1 MMKFISEKLIAELI
15 DQAQSSI
22 NTVEKFKKLSE
33 KKLKHKER
41 IDKWSV
47 LECIEHLNLYS
58 DFYNS
63 EIKKQLEDNHSKPNA
78 TFKSGMIGNY
88 FVKSMLPKKKLNKM
102 KTSKD
107 KNPIGS
113 TLTIDVIDK
122 FIIQQK
128 ELIDLIKKSKNVNL
142 TKTKTAISISKLI
155 KIRLGDTFRFIIAHN
170 QRHIIQSKNAI
181 KV

>member
-88 FVKSMLPKKKLNKM
+88 FVKSMLP
-102 KTSKD
+102 
-107 KNPIGS
+107 
-113 TLTIDVIDK
+113 
-122 FIIQQK
+122 
-128 ELIDLIKKSKNVNL
+128 
-142 TKTKTAISISKLI
+142 
-155 KIRLGDTFRFIIAHN
+155 
-170 QRHIIQSKNAI
+170 
-181 KV
+181 